1 MPLNWSIAEC
11 REPDTLLCDT
21 YIDPSQNGS
30 AFAEGTT
37 NDQRNQHRITT
48 SVIQMMPNLGINKI
62 TSDNMYEVAERYHI
76 LSTGDDNRVGVWE
89 EHEGELVYRRMRLNT
104 LHFADRIGLST
115 NVTNMTRSGW
125 VADLRDG
132 YAVDN
137 WMEVGDCWD
146 RG

>member
-30 AFAEGTT
+30 TFAEGTT
-37 NDQRNQHRITT
+37 NFQRNQHRITT
-48 SVIQMMPNLGINKI
+48 SVIQMMPSLGINTI
-62 TSDNMYEVAERYHI
+62 TPDNVYEVTERYHI

-104 LHFADRIGLST
+104 LHFCNLTNLST
-115 NVTNMTRSGW
+115 NVTEMARSEW
-125 VADLRDG
+125 TAALRDG

-146 RG
+146 RD